1 MVNNINTKVIGNVGE
16 AKVLAKLVELQ
27 IPVYIQFGNNEP
39 ADYLILV
46 GNRPYKV
53 QVKTSRTF
61 NGETTVFELTS
72 STAHRKKGYKHKYP
86 KEEVDLFM
94 CYDYCTGK
102 IFIFKNTG
110 ISSAVTVRYA
120 HPKNNIVKN
129 VNFAVDNELT
139 LDKLH
144 SICDTR

>member
-27 IPVYIQFGNNEP
+27 IPVYIQFGDNEP

-46 GNRPYKV
+46 NNRPYKV

-61 NGETTVFELTS
+61 DGEITGFELTS
-72 STAHRKKGYKHKYP
+72 STAHRKKGYKHKYS

-102 IFIFKNTG
+102 IFVFENTG
-110 ISSAVTVRYA
+110 AKGKVIVRYT

-129 VNFAVDNELT
+129 VNFADDNELT
-139 LDKLH
+139 LTKLH
-144 SICDTR
+144 SICSTS

>member
-1 MVNNINTKVIGNVGE
+1 MVSNINTKVIGNVGE

-27 IPVYIQFGNNEP
+27 IPVYIQFGDNEP
-39 ADYLILV
+39 ADYLILLD
-46 GNRPYKV
+46 NHPYKV

-72 STAHRKKGYKHKYP
+72 STAHRKKGYKHKYST
-86 KEEVDLFM
+86 EEVDLFM

-110 ISSAVTVRYA
+110 IRYTVKVRYT
-120 HPKNNIVKN
+120 HPRNNIVKN
-129 VNFAVDNELT
+129 VNFATDCELT
-139 LDKLH
+139 LDKLY
-144 SICDTR
+144 SICDKH